1 MKKLFSS
8 DDAFELQAVR
18 SELDALSIP
27 YMVKNEFASG
37 ALGELPWQEAQQEL
51 WLVDDTW
58 FNRASKVV
66 DGIKAN
72 FTSCQHGQGEEE
84 REWKCSSCG
93 EENGSAF
100 EVCWQCGEN
109 LQR

>member
-8 DDAFELQAVR
+8 EDAFELQAVR

-27 YMVKNEFASG
+27 YMVKNQFASG

-72 FTSCQHGQGEEE
+72 FTSSQANDRGE
-84 REWKCSSCG
+84 WVCSSCR

-109 LQR
+109 LQH

>member
-8 DDAFELQAVR
+8 EDAFELQAVR

-27 YMVKNEFASG
+27 YMVKNQFASG

-72 FTSCQHGQGEEE
+72 FTSSQANDPGE
-84 REWKCSSCG
+84 WVCSSCR

-109 LQR
+109 LQH